1 MDKDI
6 QLLSRVVVNHLFL
19 SQFEAFRASLLS
31 LYKRNPSLALSILQT
46 VVAGADRFHG
56 ILWSDSCPSPS
67 HLAWL
72 SALELLRFD
81 DVSATWNLD
90 PEILRLK
97 VEFLLLVQ
105 IVSSR
110 VSEDLRRFLDLESI
124 EKEEGFDGDFE
135 SRPEDLADGTNLA
148 ETSGGAGLDSVNLL
162 DRISDLGF
170 RRLKEDIADDV
181 AHSDTVFSFT
191 DAELKCLR
199 KVFLDQQEI
208 LDALCLNIQKQLSWS
223 DPFDSGLAISMR
235 AEVKESSAALLP
247 SEEDSKALT
256 WIQQNVQIAHLDGL
270 KDCMKEGDDVSAISH
285 LRFLHLDYGVEESE
299 YR

>member
-1 MDKDI
+1 M
-6 QLLSRVVVNHLFL
+6 
-19 SQFEAFRASLLS
+19 
-31 LYKRNPSLALSILQT
+31 
-46 VVAGADRFHG
+46 
-56 ILWSDSCPSPS
+56 
-67 HLAWL
+67 
-72 SALELLRFD
+72 
-81 DVSATWNLD
+81 
-90 PEILRLK
+90 RLK

-256 WIQQNVQIAHLDGL
+256 WIQQHVQIAHLDGL